1 MVNIVSTLHPHRAR
15 NKALLRQ
22 YEIDH
27 ARTNV
32 EDDSDD
38 DVRKIATAKRNDLNM
53 TLEDVLSRKIRH
65 ATHLEGQLLEARET
79 VDNWSQ
85 ADNFFHVL
93 NKDYF
98 TKQYGAS
105 LGFRQ
110 SMPSPDKLARLT
122 GHTPKKR

>member
-1 MVNIVSTLHPHRAR
+1 MVNIVSTLHPHRPR
-15 NKALLRQ
+15 NQQLIQQ
-22 YEIDH
+22 YQMEH
-27 ARTNV
+27 GRV
-32 EDDSDD
+32 EVGDDSDD
-38 DVRKIATAKRNDLNM
+38 DVRKHATAKRSDLNL

-65 ATHLEGQLLEARET
+65 ATHLEGQMLEARET

-105 LGFRQ
+105 LGFR
-110 SMPSPDKLARLT
+110 
-122 GHTPKKR
+122 